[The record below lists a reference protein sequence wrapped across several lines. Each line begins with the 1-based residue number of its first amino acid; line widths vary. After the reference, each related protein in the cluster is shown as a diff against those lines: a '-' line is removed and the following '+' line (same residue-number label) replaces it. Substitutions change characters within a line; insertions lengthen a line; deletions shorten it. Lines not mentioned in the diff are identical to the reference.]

1 MFVFSSPSLFFTA
14 LPCRPYKL
22 HLSHLIWSKQNI
34 ANKTNKA
41 PALHVLCSLQIFA
54 ATIFQ
59 NSFVYKSPNLNAYN
73 IYQIEA
79 VAIVGSRYG
88 FFVHRSHVRKLDVQI
103 CAKLKA
109 CKLFSA
115 CTLMQDWQN
124 VAVTAQ
130 KMKLSIKDFFSK
142 YDQIL
147 RKLWIWS
154 HLLKKSLMENFIFVQ
169 CLFSYTVFEKAQMK
183 ALWKMIFTKRCSC
196 FKNLQQFMRNY
207 HGLSLFGTQPHMK
220 YIKHTKT
227 TFGKATVLSLSVFFA
242 NFRNSYFSKH
252 LFLQNS
258 PLYSSQSLP
267 NWNNRN
273 H

>member
-59 NSFVYKSPNLNAYN
+59 NSFVYKSPHLNAYN

-124 VAVTAQ
+124 VAATAQ
-130 KMKLSIKDFFSK
+130 KMKFSIKDFFSK

-169 CLFSYTVFEKAQMK
+169 CLFRIHFLKKLKWKLYEKWYLLK
-183 ALWKMIFTKRCSC
+183 GVLVLKICSNLWEITM
-196 FKNLQQFMRNY
+196 
-207 HGLSLFGTQPHMK
+207 
-220 YIKHTKT
+220 
-227 TFGKATVLSLSVFFA
+227 A
-242 NFRNSYFSKH
+242 
-252 LFLQNS
+252 
-258 PLYSSQSLP
+258 
-267 NWNNRN
+267 
-273 H
+273 